1 MATKTDN
8 QSEVGLHVFERARLG
23 KAPFHIKGSYE
34 LKWQAFPGAPVQ
46 CGGSCDYCGQGIM
59 YAVAIGSADGR
70 TFKVGSDCVART
82 GDAGLIKRYKNHPDV
97 RKANA
102 AKRAALDGRKKDEWQ
117 AIVSD
122 PAKRAVLEAHTVP
135 TWDNKGTRSWLSAAL
150 KAYPMC
156 GASGRARYLKAAKK
170 LLQEAGR

>member
-1 MATKTDN
+1 MQTKTD
-8 QSEVGLHVFERARLG
+8 SAAEVGLHVFEKAGLG

-59 YAVAIGSADGR
+59 YAVAIGSADGK
-70 TFKVGSDCVART
+70 TFKVGCDCVART

-102 AKRAALDGRKKDEWQ
+102 LKRAALDSRKKDEWQ
-117 AIVSD
+117 AILDD
-122 PAKRAVLEAHTVP
+122 PVKRAALDAHQVP
-135 TWDNKGTRSWLSAAL
+135 TWDQKGMRSWLTAAL
-150 KAYPMC
+150 HAYPMC
-156 GASGRARYLKAAKK
+156 GASGRARYLKAAKSILK
-170 LLQEAGR
+170 EAGV